1 MIRFGPEGTKL
12 VRCPRCRTVRIRK
25 SERPDP
31 WLVFPLSRF
40 VIRIRCL
47 DCGLESLRFG
57 LFGEEKSSEPRKKA
71 A

>member
-1 MIRFGPEGTKL
+1 MIKSGPEGTKL
-12 VRCPRCRTVRIRK
+12 VRCPRCRTVRIRR
-25 SERPDP
+25 SERTDP

-47 DCGLESLRFG
+47 DCGLESFRFG
-57 LFGEEKSSEPRKKA
+57 LFGDEEPPEQQKKA